1 MHGLGT
7 LVLSN
12 REKFLGSNSNWK
24 VNGEGTFYRLNGEIC
39 VGFWQNNKFIGN
51 LLFFF
56 KFVF

>member
-12 REKFLGSNSNWK
+12 GEKFLGSYSNGK

-51 LLFFF
+51 LWFFF